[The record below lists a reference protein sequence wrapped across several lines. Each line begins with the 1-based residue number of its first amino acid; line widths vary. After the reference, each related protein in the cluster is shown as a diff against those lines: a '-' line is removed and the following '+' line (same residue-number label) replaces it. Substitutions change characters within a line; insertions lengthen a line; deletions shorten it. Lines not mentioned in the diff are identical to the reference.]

1 MALITQKL
9 NKSHVKKDFECGHQS
24 LDNYIKTQ
32 AKQDERKDLSAC
44 FVLPNAKNKI
54 IGYYTLSSGS
64 IDKST
69 LPDDLAKRLPY
80 PELPTI
86 LLGRLAV
93 DLKYRNNGFG
103 AFLLLDA
110 LNKCFETTSTI
121 GALAVIVDPIDANAE
136 KFYEKYGFQLL
147 PGSRRMFITMKT
159 IEMLITPN
167 IDIK

>member
-1 MALITQKL
+1 MELITQKL
-9 NKSHVKKDFECGHQS
+9 NKNHVKKDFESGHNS
-24 LDNYIKTQ
+24 LDNYIKLQ

-44 FVLPNAKNKI
+44 FVLPNAKNRI

-69 LPDDLAKRLPY
+69 LPEDLAKNLPY
-80 PELPTI
+80 NELPTI

-121 GALAVIVDPIDANAE
+121 GALAVIVDPIDGNAE
-136 KFYEKYGFQLL
+136 KFYKKYGFQLL
-147 PGSRRMFITMKT
+147 PGSKRMFIPMKT
-159 IEMLITPN
+159 IEILLS
-167 IDIK
+167 

>member
-1 MALITQKL
+1 MELITQKL
-9 NKSHVKKDFECGHQS
+9 NKNHVKKYFESGHKS
-24 LDNYIKTQ
+24 LDNYIKIQ

-44 FVLPNAKNKI
+44 FVLPNANNKI
-54 IGYYTLSSGS
+54 IGYYILSSGS

-69 LPDDLAKRLPY
+69 LPEDLARNLPY
-80 PELPTI
+80 NELPTI

-110 LNKCFETTSTI
+110 LNKCFETKSTI
-121 GALAVIVDPIDANAE
+121 GALAVVVDPIDADAE

-159 IEMLITPN
+159 IEMVI
-167 IDIK
+167 I